1 MAGESAYYKLKKP
14 TPEDIYSVENQNDN
28 MDAIDTALHELEV
41 GKAGLDEGGKVMV
54 KQIPALP
61 YDPEGSAERVREALE
76 ADNEALAAEVLSLS
90 NANAALEARV
100 ARLEDALFSNITG
113 NPFSINFDNLT
124 GIALEQGVWNAA
136 RQRLEC

>member
-1 MAGESAYYKLKKP
+1 MTWTEFYSLRRPGM
-14 TPEDIYSVENQNDN
+14 EDFAQISDLNDN
-28 MDAIDTALHELEV
+28 MDAIDTALHGLEV
-41 GKAGLDEGGKVMV
+41 GKAGLDEGGQVRV
-54 KQIPALP
+54 EQIPALP

-90 NANAALEARV
+90 NANTALEARV
-100 ARLEDALFSNITG
+100 ARLEDALLSNITG
-113 NPFSINFDNLT
+113 NPFSINFENLT